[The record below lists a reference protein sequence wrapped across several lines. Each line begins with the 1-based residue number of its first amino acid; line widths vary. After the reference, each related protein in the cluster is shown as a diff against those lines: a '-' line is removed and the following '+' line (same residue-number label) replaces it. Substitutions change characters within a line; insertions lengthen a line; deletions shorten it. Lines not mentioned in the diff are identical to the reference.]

1 MTLKD
6 MYEEFWEFIDEDN
19 EEFSEF
25 IKNDVRRRK
34 CNSFYK
40 NYYKFKAKFSMIFYS
55 FAKIIL

>member
-6 MYEEFWEFIDEDN
+6 MYEEFWEFIDDDN

-34 CNSFYK
+34 YNSFC
-40 NYYKFKAKFSMIFYS
+40 
-55 FAKIIL
+55 

>member
-6 MYEEFWEFIDEDN
+6 MYEEFWEFIDNDN

-34 CNSFYK
+34 YNSFC
-40 NYYKFKAKFSMIFYS
+40 
-55 FAKIIL
+55 